1 MHTRHQDL
9 EDILRNAS
17 EAKKSFARQAPH
29 TRYTQLTTMAERLD
43 AAADSL
49 VAMAAEESH
58 LPEARLRGELKRTTL
73 QLRLFAEEA
82 LRGEFVDARID
93 HPDPDFGTG
102 PRPDLR
108 RMKTP
113 IGVVLNFSASNFP
126 FAFSVAGGDTASAL
140 AAGCPVIVK
149 AHQGHTRLSEMTAE
163 IVSEALQ
170 ETGAPQGTFALIT
183 GREAG
188 VTALKD
194 DRVDAASF
202 TGSVNAGLMLA
213 RTAAERPRPIPFYG
227 ELGSINPVFVTRA
240 AIDARGNTIADGFI
254 SSFTLGNGQF
264 CTKPGLIFL
273 PEGHGLEA
281 DLVEKCRTIRTGQ
294 LLTDSITS
302 SFKDRTRSLE
312 ADLPGSVLIET
323 VETDGCPQPGLM
335 KIDFST
341 FLSNIR
347 NVTTEVFGPFAII
360 VEYTRPEDLILA
372 AQQLEGSLTATVHA
386 EDHESQ
392 DLEAL
397 TTLLQ
402 EKAGR
407 VIFNDWP
414 TGVSVTPAQHHGG
427 PFPSTTSSLHTA
439 VGTAAVERFLRP
451 VAFQNVPEALLPEA
465 LRTSNPWN
473 IPQKISTPGE
483 SKNWGQASLVELP
496 DPVS

>member
-1 MHTRHQDL
+1 MNTSDQDL
-9 EDILRNAS
+9 DEILSAASAAKRN
-17 EAKKSFARQAPH
+17 FAGQSPQIRFN
-29 TRYTQLTTMAERLD
+29 QLTTVAARLD
-43 AAADSL
+43 AATDSL
-49 VAMAAEESH
+49 VAMAEVESH

-82 LRGEFVDARID
+82 LRGEFIDSRID
-93 HPDPDFGTG
+93 QPDTDFGTG

-108 RMKTP
+108 RMKRP
-113 IGVVLNFSASNFP
+113 IGVVLNFAASNFP

-140 AAGCPVIVK
+140 AVGCPVIVK

-163 IVSEALQ
+163 IVSAALH
-170 ETGAPQGTFALIT
+170 EKGAPPGVFALIT

-188 VTALKD
+188 VGALKD
-194 DRVDAASF
+194 NRVDAASF
-202 TGSVNAGLMLA
+202 TGSVGAGLMLA
-213 RTAAERPRPIPFYG
+213 RMAAERPRPIPFYG

-240 AIDARGNTIADGFI
+240 AIDARSETIAEGFV

-281 DLVEKCRTIRTGQ
+281 GLVEKSRKIRTGQ
-294 LLTDSITS
+294 LLTESIAS
-302 SFKDRTRSLE
+302 SFKERTDSLQ
-312 ADLPGSVLIET
+312 ASLPGSVL
-323 VETDGCPQPGLM
+323 VATDEINGCPQPGIM
-335 KIDFST
+335 KIDFAT

-347 NVTTEVFGPFAII
+347 NVTTEVFGPFTII
-360 VEYTRPEDLILA
+360 VEYGTAHDLVLA
-372 AQQLEGSLTATVHA
+372 AQQLEGSLTATIHA
-386 EDHESQ
+386 ENHESQ

-427 PFPSTTSSLHTA
+427 PFPSSTSSLHTA
-439 VGTAAVERFLRP
+439 VGTAATERFLRP
-451 VAFQNVPEALLPEA
+451 IAFQNVPEFLLPEP
-465 LRTSNPWN
+465 LRNNNPWH
-473 IPQKISTPGE
+473 IPQKISKPGE
-483 SKNWGQASLVELP
+483 SSKWGTATPLELP
-496 DPVS
+496 APVL